1 MPTSKPLPIL
11 LPGQQR
17 RIPASFAWLDHRLR
31 APTYLGRMSREEI
44 GLYVFLALAADRHGL
59 SCWRLDRVER
69 TMPCLDVP
77 TLARARQ
84 GLVDL
89 GLIAFQPW
97 SARDPN
103 GVYQLLAL
111 GAPVARTQARTAEP
125 VSLAS
130 LRAQVLTP

>member
-11 LPGQQR
+11 LPGEQR
-17 RIPASFAWLDHRLR
+17 RIPTSFAWLDHRLR
-31 APTYLGRMSREEI
+31 APAYLGRMSREEL
-44 GLYVFLALAADRHGL
+44 GLYLFLALAADRHGL

-77 TLARARQ
+77 ALARARQ

-89 GLIAFQPW
+89 GLVAFRPW
-97 SARDPN
+97 SARDPD
-103 GVYQLLAL
+103 GIYQLLAL
-111 GAPVARTQARTAEP
+111 GAPATRRVARAGEP

-130 LRAQVLTP
+130 LMAQLLDR

>member
-1 MPTSKPLPIL
+1 LPIL
-11 LPGQQR
+11 LPSKER

-31 APTYLGRMSREEI
+31 APAHLGRMSPEQI
-44 GLYVFLALAADRHGL
+44 GLYLFLALAADRHGL

-69 TMPCLDVP
+69 AMPCFDVP
-77 TLARARQ
+77 LLARARQ

-89 GLIAFQPW
+89 GLVAFKAW
-97 SARDPN
+97 STRERD

-111 GAPVARTQARTAEP
+111 DGPPARNEQRAGQP

-130 LRAQVLTP
+130 LLDELLEP